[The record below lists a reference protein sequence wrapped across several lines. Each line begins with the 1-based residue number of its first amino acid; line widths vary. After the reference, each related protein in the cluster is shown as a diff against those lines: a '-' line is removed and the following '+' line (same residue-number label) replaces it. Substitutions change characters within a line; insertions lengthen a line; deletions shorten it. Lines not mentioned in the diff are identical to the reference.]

1 MHKNKANLYKIFLV
15 EGKLS
20 TKFNSQS
27 AEDSALQLAQK
38 EAEKIDG
45 GGTFFRTLVLKEL
58 MK

>member
-1 MHKNKANLYKIFLV
+1 MKIVQEIFDNY
-15 EGKLS
+15 LS
-20 TKFNSQS
+20 TKYNSQS

-45 GGTFFRTLVLKEL
+45 GEAFFRGLVIQEL

>member
-1 MHKNKANLYKIFLV
+1 MKMVQEIFDNY
-15 EGKLS
+15 LS
-20 TKFNSQS
+20 TKYNSQS